1 MERKLSQLGPL
12 DEDSGRFPKP
22 IEGTGTFLDTVGH
35 VASPLNDLR
44 SRPNQEEDG
53 LMEVGRQMEPIPLST
68 EFTDDEIANVLFGDF
83 EEGDFEKLPGFEFV
97 NQSLTNSSWM
107 QPNNQKMEKK
117 RRFSTTTSIFV

>member
-1 MERKLSQLGPL
+1 MERKISQFGPL

-22 IEGTGTFLDTVGH
+22 IEGTGTFLDAVGH

-53 LMEVGRQMEPIPLST
+53 LMEVGRQMESIPLST

-83 EEGDFEKLPGFEFV
+83 EEGDFEKLPVFEFV
-97 NQSLTNSSWM
+97 NQ
-107 QPNNQKMEKK
+107 
-117 RRFSTTTSIFV
+117 

>member
-1 MERKLSQLGPL
+1 MERKLSQLGLL
-12 DEDSGRFPKP
+12 DEDSGRFPTP
-22 IEGTGTFLDTVGH
+22 IEGTGTFLDVVGH

-53 LMEVGRQMEPIPLST
+53 LMEVGRQMESIPLST

-97 NQSLTNSSWM
+97 NQ
-107 QPNNQKMEKK
+107 
-117 RRFSTTTSIFV
+117 

>member
-1 MERKLSQLGPL
+1 MERKLSQFGPL

-22 IEGTGTFLDTVGH
+22 IEGTGTFLDAVGH

-53 LMEVGRQMEPIPLST
+53 LMEVGRQMESIPLST

>member
-1 MERKLSQLGPL
+1 MERKLSQFGPL

-22 IEGTGTFLDTVGH
+22 IEGTGTFLDVVGH

-53 LMEVGRQMEPIPLST
+53 LMEVGRQMESIPLST